1 MTRATNS
8 KQCHSALQLD
18 DTNNRDNNTSCNDNL
33 NTPTNDDGHSSI
45 LANDLLATLD
55 LVINMRIG
63 VSITRAL
70 FAYKLVNQV
79 NASVLACKDLATTQ
93 AGTIPP
99 TPSSFP
105 QSSIEQ

>member
-1 MTRATNS
+1 MTTQIIEIKTQFATTICIW
-8 KQCHSALQLD
+8 Q
-18 DTNNRDNNTSCNDNL
+18 

-55 LVINMRIG
+55 LVMNMRTG
-63 VSITRAL
+63 VSITRAVC
-70 FAYKLVNQV
+70 ACKLANKVS
-79 NASVLACKDLATTQ
+79 ASVLTCKDLATTQ
-93 AGTIPP
+93 ANTIPP